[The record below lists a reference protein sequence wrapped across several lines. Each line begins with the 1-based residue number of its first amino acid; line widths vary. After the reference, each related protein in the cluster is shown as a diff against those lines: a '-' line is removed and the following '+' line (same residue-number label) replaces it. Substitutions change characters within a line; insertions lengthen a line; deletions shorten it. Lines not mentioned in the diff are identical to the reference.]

1 MRTVA
6 LTDQDEMEWVKA
18 HPKAFRIST
27 AFIVAGA
34 EVYYWVDAS
43 ELNKVWK
50 ICVPLRYAHLIGTRP
65 IPVGLTRVFEVA
77 IGYYLQSGVDVVIQH
92 TH

>member
-18 HPKAFRIST
+18 HPKAYR
-27 AFIVAGA
+27 VAGIGM
-34 EVYYWVDAS
+34 YYWVDDS
-43 ELNKVWK
+43 EPNKVWK

-65 IPVGLTRVFEVA
+65 IPVGLTRVFEIA

-92 TH
+92 THGLQA